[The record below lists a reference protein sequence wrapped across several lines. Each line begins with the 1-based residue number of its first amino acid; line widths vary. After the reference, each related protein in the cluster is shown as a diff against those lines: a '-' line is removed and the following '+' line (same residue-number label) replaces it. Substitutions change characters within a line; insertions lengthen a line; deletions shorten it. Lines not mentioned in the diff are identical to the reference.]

1 MTDQITKLTAQ
12 IIKAYLTNHEVTAEA
27 VPGLVRSVRDALAA
41 EASSVKSKQ
50 EKPVPAVHPRK
61 SVFPDY
67 IICLEDG
74 KKLKTLRRHLMSTY
88 GMTPQQYRGK
98 WGLPST
104 YPMVAPS
111 YSARRSEIAKEKGL
125 GRNVDD

>member
-1 MTDQITKLTAQ
+1 MPDQITKLTAQ
-12 IIKAYLTNHEVTAEA
+12 IVEAYLTNHEVTAEA
-27 VPGLVRSVRDALAA
+27 VPGLIRSVRNALAA
-41 EASSVKSKQ
+41 EASPVKSEQ

-61 SVFPDY
+61 SVFHDY

-88 GMTPQQYRGK
+88 GMTPQQYREK
-98 WGLPST
+98 WDLPST

-111 YSARRSEIAKEKGL
+111 YSVRRSEIAKNNGL